1 MIHKVADI
9 RDITLETNKKRSII
23 IDVDGNKMVNKE
35 VFFSFIS
42 KELNFPDYFG
52 KNWDALDECLHDLE
66 WLDISVNQ
74 ILIIVRNSDNIL
86 AEEKISE
93 KEILTSCLN
102 DASDF
107 WDGLNDE
114 FGYKN
119 LHPNLVLNVY
129 YVEE

>member
-1 MIHKVADI
+1 MIHKVTNIKDI
-9 RDITLETNKKRSII
+9 HLEPEKKQSII
-23 IDVDGNKMVNKE
+23 VDVDGNKMVNKE

-52 KNWDALDECLHDLE
+52 RNWDALDECLQDLE

-74 ILIIVRNSDNIL
+74 ILIIVRNLNNFF

-93 KEILTSCLN
+93 KEILKSCLN

-107 WDGLNDE
+107 WDDPNDE
-114 FGYKN
+114 FGYKD
-119 LHPNLVLNVY
+119 LHPNLVFNVY